1 MLRTLTVVAVTCGA
15 LVWTPSART
24 GGDKD
29 PRAII
34 DKGIQAMG
42 GEEILKKHQAATFG
56 EKGTYYG
63 MGDGLPYTGKYA
75 MQYPNQFRME
85 IEGVFI
91 IVIDGDKGWMK
102 MGGETKELDKQQ
114 LANQL
119 KDLKAGWIS
128 SLLPLKDKAFSLTA
142 LGETEVEKKPALGV
156 KVTRKDWPEVKLY
169 FDKQNGR
176 LVKNEYRSFAQELG
190 KEATVEHFMQDY
202 KEMDGAQIPTH
213 MIVKRDG
220 KLFVEARVV
229 EYKAAGKLDA
239 KVFAMP

>member
-1 MLRTLTVVAVTCGA
+1 MWKTLAIAAVTGAA
-15 LVWTPSART
+15 LVWTPSGRS

-29 PRAII
+29 ARAII
-34 DKGIQAMG
+34 DKAIQAMG
-42 GEEILKKHQAATFG
+42 GEKTLKKHQAATFK

-63 MGDGLPYTGKYA
+63 MGDGVPYTGEYA

-91 IVIDGDKGWMK
+91 IVINGDKGWMK
-102 MGGETKELDKQQ
+102 MGGETKEMEKDQ
-114 LANQL
+114 LRNQL

-142 LGETEVEKKPALGV
+142 LPETEVEKKPALGV

-169 FDKQNGR
+169 FDKQTGR
-176 LVKNEYRSFAQELG
+176 LVKNEFRSFAQEQG
-190 KEATVEHFMQDY
+190 KEVTSEHFMQDH

-213 MIVKRDG
+213 IIVKRDG
-220 KLFVEARVV
+220 KLFVDAHVV
-229 EYKAAGKLDA
+229 QYKAAGKLDG